1 MQYQLGAVS
10 GECSQ
15 TANASNEHKKA
26 QMLDAFWQYCAVS
39 WLHGGWPKV
48 KQYYNIKK

>member
-15 TANASNEHKKA
+15 TANARKEHKKV
-26 QMLDAFWQYCAVS
+26 QMLDALCAV
-39 WLHGGWPKV
+39 P
-48 KQYYNIKK
+48 